1 MSLKSESFIVFGCWN
16 KYKDDIAPDQIPIK
30 QVTDK
35 IKEYLNTV
43 NTPNFLVI
51 AGDNYYP
58 GKEYALAKDGITL
71 KKTKQK
77 LINPIRLQYGF
88 DLLPKDITTYMI
100 LGNHDLDKLHG
111 SLYIDDTGLDSPA
124 KTSIIG
130 LDAAEDCAII
140 KNEIATVG
148 TIQTTNPNFYFE
160 FNKSAV
166 ICNTLVLMIDTSIY
180 DAVDAGIML
189 PCYITFMQYK
199 YPHIPIGD
207 ITVEYLLDLQRE
219 FIFGEIAKYSDKITN
234 IIFIGHHPI
243 SGLKYKKDRVNQI
256 IPSDL
261 FINMLYSVFTTYNN
275 IKYYYICADLHNYQ
289 IGTLTII
296 KDGLEPMTI
305 KQYIVGTG
313 GTDLDTD
320 PLNGN
325 EPKEPYINGPFEVTY
340 SMTPRER
347 DICRGVK
354 YGFLDC
360 ICQDGADLRFVFYPV
375 DPDRIP
381 IEGGTKLLKKV
392 KNNKRSVKWQRTH
405 KKMKIKRTKKNNRSK

>member
-16 KYKDDIAPDQIPIK
+16 KYKDGIDPDQIPIK

-35 IKEYLNTV
+35 IKEYISTV
-43 NTPNFLVI
+43 NTPKFLVI

-58 GKEYALAKDGITL
+58 GKEYVLAKDGVTL
-71 KKTKQK
+71 NKTKNK
-77 LINPIRLQYGF
+77 IINPIRLKYGF
-88 DLLPKDITTYMI
+88 DLLPKNITTYMI

-111 SLYIDDTGLDSPA
+111 SLYIDDTSLDSPA

-140 KNEIATVG
+140 KNEIAIVDVL
-148 TIQTTNPNFYFE
+148 QQTNPNFFFE
-160 FNKSAV
+160 FNKSTV

-180 DAVDAGIML
+180 DDIDAGIML
-189 PCYITFMQYK
+189 PCYIKFMQYK
-199 YPHIPIGD
+199 YPHIPIGN
-207 ITVEYLLDLQRE
+207 ITVNYLLKLQSE

-243 SGLKYKKDRVNQI
+243 SGLKYKNNAVNQI
-256 IPSDL
+256 LPADL
-261 FINMLYSVFTTYNN
+261 FINMLYSVFTMYNE

-289 IGTLTII
+289 IGTLTIR

-320 PLNGN
+320 PLNVT
-325 EPKEPYINGPFEVTY
+325 ESKESKDPYINNSFEVTY

-347 DICRGVK
+347 DVCRGVK
-354 YGFLDC
+354 YGFLEC
-360 ICQDGADLRFVFYPV
+360 ICQDGNDLHFVFYPV
-375 DPDRIP
+375 DPDRTP
-381 IEGGTKLLKKV
+381 FEGGVKLLKKS
-392 KNNKRSVKWQRTH
+392 KNNKRSKKWQITH
-405 KKMKIKRTKKNNRSK
+405 QKMKIKRTKKN